1 MESCAP
7 HQDGL
12 STTVCVCC
20 PPCKIVE
27 GWWQSLLHPHPP
39 PRPDACP
46 PHQLPNVLAQFYVD
60 AAIVEAQLQ
69 QPVCAA
75 LVALVQHSSAFR
87 AIIHRT
93 QRHLV
98 VWRVKG

>member
-1 MESCAP
+1 
-7 HQDGL
+7 
-12 STTVCVCC
+12 
-20 PPCKIVE
+20 
-27 GWWQSLLHPHPP
+27 
-39 PRPDACP
+39 
-46 PHQLPNVLAQFYVD
+46 VLAQFYVD